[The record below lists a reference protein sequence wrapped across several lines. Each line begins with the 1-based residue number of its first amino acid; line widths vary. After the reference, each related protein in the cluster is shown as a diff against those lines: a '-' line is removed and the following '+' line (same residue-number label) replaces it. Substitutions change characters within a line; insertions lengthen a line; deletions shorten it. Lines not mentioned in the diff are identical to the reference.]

1 VLAHPHT
8 QTRRP
13 RGCLFEYA
21 RRIWTRWILAALG
34 LAVGALT
41 HATPLDTVLVA
52 SAATTKRNAGPQRAA
67 VATPAALPNTA
78 IVTASGTAPN
88 QSGFVHYFVIT
99 DRDGERET
107 QVGLELPG
115 DRIAWSFPGLGV
127 VVSPFVRSGV
137 IVSKAGAYEVDH
149 LYGIRPFSDERAM
162 QVLRDELSLRIAPL
176 VEANTPY
183 CDEQR
188 PSNGACMSCLGFVL
202 RVLYPPR
209 DNGTL
214 PAMPDDFRNA
224 RTGVYTTEDLLLYLA
239 GVRVDAPHPAQ
250 MKHIEALT
258 LPDDM
263 RQQLVRIAT
272 ENESVRAEVAAQ
284 IKPVSTASPSVSTT
298 SPKPRAVRSSADLPK
313 RVLQRRRS

>member
-1 VLAHPHT
+1 VLVHPHT
-8 QTRRP
+8 HTRQP
-13 RGCLFEYA
+13 PGCSSSHARSRYA
-21 RRIWTRWILAALG
+21 GWLLAA
-34 LAVGALT
+34 VGVVVGTFA
-41 HATPLDTVLVA
+41 HAEPLDSLVA
-52 SAATTKRNAGPQRAA
+52 SAAPTKRAAGPQRA
-67 VATPAALPNTA
+67 VAETPPTRPNTA
-78 IVTASGTAPN
+78 VVATSGTGPN

-107 QVGLELPG
+107 QVGIELPG

-127 VVSPFVRSGV
+127 VVSPFVHSGV
-137 IVSKAGAYEVDH
+137 IVSSAGAYEVDH

-224 RTGVYTTEDLLLYLA
+224 RKGVYTTEDLLLYLA

-258 LPDDM
+258 LPYDM

-272 ENESVRAEVAAQ
+272 ENESVRAEAAAQ
-284 IKPVSTASPSVSTT
+284 IKPVSTASPSVST